1 MAAGGARP
9 GSGRKKG
16 QRNKATEIRQELFA
30 RATAEGM
37 SPLEYLIMVMR
48 DPSEEAGRRLDAAKA
63 AAPFVHPRLAAI
75 EHSGSVATKSTY
87 ECTDDELAAL
97 AFASGIGTAEQEEVA
112 AISH

>member
-37 SPLEYLIMVMR
+37 SPLEYLIAVMR

-75 EHSGSVATKSTY
+75 EHSGGISTKTTY
-87 ECTDDELAAL
+87 ELTDDELAAV
-97 AFASGIGTAEQEEVA
+97 AFSSGIGASEEAEGAEVT
-112 AISH
+112 H